1 MNKMKTIV
9 IFVLAV
15 ILTLNVSAQKYITQT
30 GNIRFF
36 SKTPV
41 EHIEAFNNQVSGVL
55 NTDNGEMAFSLL
67 MKAFTFEKAL
77 MQEHFNEKYVESS
90 KYPKATFKGKI
101 VSFNKNSLNEK
112 AMTVNVEGTLTMHG
126 VSKDIE
132 VKGTLQKSNKGAISG
147 KSVFSINLN
156 DFKIKVPSA
165 VRKNIDDNIEINVNM
180 NYEKMD

>member
-1 MNKMKTIV
+1 MRTIL
-9 IFVLAV
+9 IFVLA
-15 ILTLNVSAQKYITQT
+15 IMMTLNLFAQKYITQT

-67 MKAFTFEKAL
+67 MKAFNFEKAL

-101 VSFNKNSLNEK
+101 VNFNKNSITDKPL
-112 AMTVNVEGTLTMHG
+112 TVNVKGVLTMHG

-132 VKGTLQKSNKGAISG
+132 VKGSLQKANKGNISG
-147 KSVFSINLN
+147 KSVFTVNLK
-156 DFKIKVPSA
+156 DFNIKVPSA

>member
-1 MNKMKTIV
+1 MMKKLIL
-9 IFVLAV
+9 FALAV
-15 ILTLNVSAQKYITQT
+15 MMTLNLSAQKYITQT

-67 MKAFTFEKAL
+67 MKAFSFEKAL

-90 KYPKATFKGKI
+90 KYPKATFKGTI
-101 VSFNKNSLNEK
+101 VDFSKNKLTEK
-112 AMTVNVEGTLTMHG
+112 TMEVKVKGTLTMHG

-132 VKGTLQKSNKGAISG
+132 VKGTLQKTSKGTIIG
-147 KSVFSINLN
+147 KSVFTVNLN
-156 DFKIKVPSA
+156 DFKIKVPST
-165 VRKNIDDNIEINVNM
+165 VRKNIADNIEINVNM

>member
-1 MNKMKTIV
+1 MKRIIYLT
-9 IFVLAV
+9 LAV
-15 ILTLNVSAQKYITQT
+15 MFTLNVSAQKYITQT

-90 KYPKATFKGKI
+90 KFPKATFKGKI
-101 VSFNKNSLNEK
+101 ANFNKNSLNDK
-112 AMTVNVEGTLTMHG
+112 AMTVNVKGTLTMHG

-132 VKGTLQKSNKGAISG
+132 VKGTLLKSNKDTITG
-147 KSVFSINLN
+147 KSVLTINLN
-156 DFKIKVPSA
+156 DFKIKVPST
-165 VRKNIDDNIEINVNM
+165 VRKSIDDNIEINVNM